1 MVFDRYSQQKRS
13 RDRDRVKSWE
23 QIVILIKIQYLYLP
37 HLAGSG
43 VTVRCVRDR
52 DRETK
57 AEVNKAMASP
67 MMRTFDLR
75 KEEICEKAET
85 AERDQQRK
93 KGRKTIYKLSL
104 WSELE
109 TQERE

>member
-1 MVFDRYSQQKRS
+1 M
-13 RDRDRVKSWE
+13 
-23 QIVILIKIQYLYLP
+23 YLP

-93 KGRKTIYKLSL
+93 KGRKTIYMRAKSL
-104 WSELE
+104 ERAGNTRKRVVVSDDGRGDPENKKNKSE
-109 TQERE
+109 

>member
-1 MVFDRYSQQKRS
+1 
-13 RDRDRVKSWE
+13 
-23 QIVILIKIQYLYLP
+23 
-37 HLAGSG
+37 
-43 VTVRCVRDR
+43 VRCVRDR

-67 MMRTFDLR
+67 MMRTFDFR

-85 AERDQQRK
+85 AERDQQREK
-93 KGRKTIYKLSL
+93 RRETICELRL